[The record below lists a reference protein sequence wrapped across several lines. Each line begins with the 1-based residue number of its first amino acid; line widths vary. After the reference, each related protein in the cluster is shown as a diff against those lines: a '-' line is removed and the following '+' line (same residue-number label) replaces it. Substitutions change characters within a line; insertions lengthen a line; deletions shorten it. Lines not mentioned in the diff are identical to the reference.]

1 MQLSRIPGMARRG
14 IARLLVEAVRVHS
27 DARSAGIG
35 SAMIRWVTD
44 VAAAARDAGLV

>member
-14 IARLLVEAVRVHS
+14 IVRLLVEAVRVHS